1 MATPV
6 IMPRQGQSVESCI
19 VTKWHKRVG
28 DAVNE
33 GDVIFSYETDKAAFD
48 EEAKV
53 SGTLL
58 AVFFEEGDD
67 VPVLTN
73 ICAVGAAG
81 EDYSAFAPVGS
92 SAGATAAPNAA
103 AEPAANAAAAVQ
115 EASAATI
122 PATQAAS
129 GGELLISPRAR
140 NLAEKT
146 GLDPKAATPTG
157 PSGRVIERDILA
169 LAASGQ
175 GAISFEKTDKV
186 PPAAVSVQAT
196 GAADTAGA
204 AGAADLA
211 GAAGYVDVPLTGV
224 RKAIAKSMSASL
236 SNIPQLTH
244 NISFDAANIMA
255 YRALLKEKGEAMGLS
270 GVTLGDIVLYAVSR
284 TLLNHPDLNAHYLD
298 TGIRQFKDVNLAF
311 ACDTPRGLLVPTIF
325 GASNMSLKAIS
336 EAVKNLAAQAQTGKI
351 SPELLSGASFTV
363 SNLGAFG
370 IESFTPVIN
379 PPQTGI
385 LGVNT
390 LTDRVRKRKDGSIE
404 VYKSMGLSL
413 TYDHRA
419 VDGAPASRFLQ
430 ELKQNLENFSMMLA
444 K

>member
-1 MATPV
+1 MATPI

-19 VTKWHKRVG
+19 ITKWHKRAG

-48 EEAKV
+48 EEAKA

-73 ICAVGAAG
+73 VCAVGAEG
-81 EDYSAFAPVGS
+81 EDYSAFAPESASVG
-92 SAGATAAPNAA
+92 
-103 AEPAANAAAAVQ
+103 AAAA
-115 EASAATI
+115 APAAPAATAPAAVTA
-122 PATQAAS
+122 PATSTPSTTATS
-129 GGELLISPRAR
+129 GELFVSPRAR
-140 NLAEKT
+140 NLAEKI

-157 PSGRVIERDILA
+157 PNGRVIERDIQA
-169 LAASGQ
+169 LAASGH
-175 GAISFEKTDKV
+175 GAIAPEPTAPVSAS
-186 PPAAVSVQAT
+186 AAKAPD
-196 GAADTAGA
+196 AAE
-204 AGAADLA
+204 
-211 GAAGYVDVPLTGV
+211 YVDVPLTGV
-224 RKAIAKSMSASL
+224 RKAIARSMSASL
-236 SNIPQLTH
+236 STIPQLTH
-244 NISFDAANIMA
+244 NLAFDATNILA

-298 TGIRQFKDVNLAF
+298 TGIRQFKDVHLAF

-325 GASNMSLKAIS
+325 GASRMSLKEIS
-336 EAVKNLAAQAQTGKI
+336 EAVKDLAAQAQTGKI

-390 LTDRVRKRKDGSIE
+390 LMDRVRKKKDGSIE
-404 VYKSMGLSL
+404 IYKAMGLSL

-419 VDGAPASRFLQ
+419 VDGAPASRFLA

-444 K
+444 R

>member
-19 VTKWHKRVG
+19 ITKWHKRVG

-48 EEAKV
+48 EESKAT
-53 SGTLL
+53 GTLL

-73 ICAVGAAG
+73 VCAVGAAG
-81 EDYSAFAPVGS
+81 EDYSAFAPAGS
-92 SAGATAAPNAA
+92 SAAGSSAAGSSAAAPAAPAATAVTAATAAP
-103 AEPAANAAAAVQ
+103 AVT
-115 EASAATI
+115 EAATA
-122 PATQAAS
+122 PS
-129 GGELLISPRAR
+129 GELFISPRAR
-140 NLAEKT
+140 NLAEKI

-157 PSGRVIERDILA
+157 PNGRVIERDIQA

-175 GAISFEKTDKV
+175 GAIVSET
-186 PPAAVSVQAT
+186 AAPVAAAASVQAP
-196 GAADTAGA
+196 AAAPD
-204 AGAADLA
+204 
-211 GAAGYVDVPLTGV
+211 YVDVPLTGV

-236 SNIPQLTH
+236 FNIPQLTH
-244 NISFDAANIMA
+244 SISFDATNIMA

-284 TLLNHPDLNAHYLD
+284 TLLNHPELNAHYLD
-298 TGIRQFKDVNLAF
+298 TGIRQFKEANLAF

-336 EAVKNLAAQAQTGKI
+336 QAVKDLAAQAQSGKI

-370 IESFTPVIN
+370 IETFTPVIN

-390 LTDRVRKRKDGSIE
+390 LTDRVRKKKDGSIE
-404 VYKSMGLSL
+404 IYKAMGLSL

-419 VDGAPASRFLQ
+419 IDGAPASRFLQ

-444 K
+444 N